1 MRKFSLYLLKGS
13 LPLVSFIALGH
24 SSLVS
29 AASDLNWSGDFRTG
43 YFSKEKDARNG
54 ANSSRDEG
62 RVRLRIG
69 GEYTASES
77 WKFKLRA
84 AGRAFLEKNNSN
96 AEIKIFSEIPSGD
109 GLRAGDATLDEI
121 YARYKKDNLDVKF
134 GRFQTKMELDGVAKK
149 SLDRNDS
156 PNTDI
161 TWTDGVYAKIKLSDD
176 WVHHFILQYNYPTGA
191 TEVRR
196 SPLDF
201 SSSASRASA
210 FWALESRKK
219 AGAFVQR
226 GVDITYLPDALC
238 TDGGSCNQR
247 KDYITLVGRAAMK
260 WPLGTSGTKFM
271 LGTEAGYAVNTQT
284 RVAANTGTSGDAD
297 GLAWQLTFNFIDI
310 APKHSLGLVY
320 ANAGAGWLISPDFRN
335 NNSLVE
341 LRYKWAIDKR
351 NRIEARIR
359 QRQDLETLVGETRKQ
374 VDDDLYVRY
383 TWKF

>member
-1 MRKFSLYLLKGS
+1 MKNRIILFVGS
-13 LPLVSFIALGH
+13 LLVAPIIMAEEI
-24 SSLVS
+24 
-29 AASDLNWSGDFRTG
+29 NWSGDFRTG
-43 YFSKEKDARNG
+43 YFSKERDDRNG
-54 ANSSRDEG
+54 VNSSRDEG
-62 RVRLRIG
+62 RVRLRFG
-69 GEYTASES
+69 GEYKSSEA
-77 WKFKLRA
+77 WMFKVRA
-84 AGRAFLEKNNSN
+84 AGRAFLEKNDPD
-96 AEIKIFSEIPSGD
+96 AEIKIFSEIPAGD

-121 YARYKKDNLDVKF
+121 YARYKKDKLDMKF

-161 TWTDGVYAKIKLSDD
+161 TWTDGFYAKIKLADD
-176 WVHHFILQYNYPTGA
+176 WVHHFILQYNYPEGA

-210 FWALESRKK
+210 FWALENRKK
-219 AGAFVQR
+219 TGPFVQR
-226 GVDITYLPDALC
+226 GIDITYLPDALC
-238 TDGGSCNQR
+238 SDGTTTCSQR
-247 KDYITLVGRAAMK
+247 KDYITLVGRAAMQ
-260 WPLGTSGTKFM
+260 WPIGGSGTKFM
-271 LGTEAGYAVNTQT
+271 LGTEAGYAFNTQLSS
-284 RVAANTGTSGDAD
+284 VAQTGTSGDAD

-310 APKHSLGLVY
+310 VPKHSLGLVY

-359 QRQDLETLVGETRKQ
+359 QREDLVTLVGETRNR

>member
-1 MRKFSLYLLKGS
+1 MRNKVTIFFLISTFVA
-13 LPLVSFIALGH
+13 PPAIAESTDG
-24 SSLVS
+24 
-29 AASDLNWSGDFRTG
+29 NGKIRWSGDFRTG
-43 YFSKEKDARNG
+43 YFSKERDDRNG
-54 ANSSRDEG
+54 KNSSQDEA
-62 RVRLRIG
+62 RVRLRFG
-69 GEYTASES
+69 GEFTANQN

-84 AGRAFLEKNNSN
+84 AGRAYLTENHKD

-134 GRFQTKMELDGVAKK
+134 GRFQTKMELEGVAKK
-149 SLDRNDS
+149 SLDRNNS

-161 TWTDGVYAKIKLSDD
+161 NWTDGVYSKIKLGG
-176 WVHHFILQYNYPTGA
+176 WVHHFILQYNYPKGA

-201 SSSASRASA
+201 SSSSSRVSA
-210 FWALESRKK
+210 FWAMENRKK
-219 AGAFVQR
+219 VGAIVQR

-238 TDGGSCNQR
+238 TDGSACTQR
-247 KDYITLVGRAAMK
+247 EDYIAIVGRAAMK

-271 LGTEAGYAVNTQT
+271 LGTEVGYAVNTQT
-284 RVAANTGTSGDAD
+284 KVAAKTGTSGDANSI
-297 GLAWQLTFNFIDI
+297 AWQLTFNFVDI
-310 APKHSLGLVY
+310 VPKHSLGLVY

-335 NNSLVE
+335 NNSLIE
-341 LRYKWAIDKR
+341 LRYKWAINKR

-359 QRQDLETLVGETRKQ
+359 QREDLVTLVGETRNR

-383 TWKF
+383 THKF

>member
-1 MRKFSLYLLKGS
+1 MYLLKGS
-13 LPLVSFIALGH
+13 LPLVSFIVLAH
-24 SSLVS
+24 SGLVS
-29 AASDLNWSGDFRTG
+29 AASDLTWSGDFRTG
-43 YFSKEKDARNG
+43 YFSNKKDARDG
-54 ANSSRDEG
+54 VNSSRDEG

-84 AGRAFLEKNNSN
+84 AGRTFLENNHPD

-121 YARYKKDNLDVKF
+121 NARYIKDNLDVIF

-161 TWTDGVYAKIKLSDD
+161 TWTDGVYAKIKVAGD
-176 WVHHFILQYNYPTGA
+176 WAHHFILQYNYSTGA

-210 FWALESRKK
+210 FWALENRKK

-247 KDYITLVGRAAMK
+247 KDYITIVGRAAME

-310 APKHSLGLVY
+310 VPKHSLGLVY
-320 ANAGAGWLISPDFRN
+320 ANAGAGWLISPDIRN

-341 LRYKWAIDKR
+341 LRYKWAVDKR
-351 NRIEARIR
+351 NSIEARIR

>member
-1 MRKFSLYLLKGS
+1 MKRLLKPVKS
-13 LPLVSFIALGH
+13 SFYL
-24 SSLVS
+24 SSLIIAGFMGSVS
-29 AASDLNWSGDFRTG
+29 AADNLHWSGDFRTG

-54 ANSSRDEG
+54 VNSSRDEG

-69 GEYTASES
+69 GEYKGSEE
-77 WKFKLRA
+77 WKFKIRA
-84 AGRAFLEKNNSN
+84 AGRSFFEKNDSN
-96 AEIKIFSEIPSGD
+96 AEIKVFSEIPAGD
-109 GLRAGDATLDEI
+109 GLRAGDATLDEL
-121 YARYKKDNLDVKF
+121 YARYKKDNLDIKF

-161 TWTDGVYAKIKLSDD
+161 TWTDGVYAKLKQGD
-176 WVHHFILQYNYPTGA
+176 WIHHLILQQNYSKGA

-201 SSSASRASA
+201 SSSSSRLSG
-210 FWALESRKK
+210 FWAMENRKK
-219 AGAFVQR
+219 SGAFVQR
-226 GVDITYLPDALC
+226 GIDITYLPDALC
-238 TDGGSCNQR
+238 IDGGACNQR

-271 LGTEAGYAVNTQT
+271 LGAEAGYAVNTQT

-297 GLAWQLTFNFIDI
+297 GLAWQLTFNFVDI

-359 QRQDLETLVGETRKQ
+359 QREDLVTRVGETRNQ

>member
-13 LPLVSFIALGH
+13 LPLVSFIVLAH
-24 SSLVS
+24 SGLVS
-29 AASDLNWSGDFRTG
+29 AASDLTWSGDFRTG
-43 YFSKEKDARNG
+43 YFSDKKDARDG
-54 ANSSRDEG
+54 VNSSRDEG

-84 AGRAFLEKNNSN
+84 AGRTFLENNHPD

-121 YARYKKDNLDVKF
+121 NARYIKDNLDVIF

-161 TWTDGVYAKIKLSDD
+161 TWTDGVYAKIKVAGD
-176 WVHHFILQYNYPTGA
+176 WAHHFILQYNYSTGA

-210 FWALESRKK
+210 FWALENRKK

-247 KDYITLVGRAAMK
+247 KDYITIVGRAAME

-310 APKHSLGLVY
+310 VPKHSLGLVY
-320 ANAGAGWLISPDFRN
+320 ANAGAGWLISPDIRN

-341 LRYKWAIDKR
+341 LRYKWAVDKR
-351 NRIEARIR
+351 NSIEARIR